1 MRASPLLAF
10 SLKVRREMAKI
21 SQPRKKS
28 ARKPRQER
36 SRETVDLI
44 LTAATRLFVQEGYA
58 RATTN
63 RVADAAGVSVGSLYQ
78 YFPSKD
84 AIAIELLKRYRE
96 RLFARIAA
104 RVGEMNAV
112 TFRGVVRALVGAL
125 LHDDEID
132 NSLRSVLIERVM
144 RTEARGEI
152 EAFEE
157 RIEGIV
163 ADALRGARTRV
174 AINDNAL
181 CAFILVRAVVA
192 VIHGAVVDSPK
203 YNTPALVDE
212 VTHLIVAY
220 IERRRRT

>member
-1 MRASPLLAF
+1 
-10 SLKVRREMAKI
+10 MAKV
-21 SQPRKKS
+21 SQRQKRR
-28 ARKPRQER
+28 ARAPRQER
-36 SRETVDLI
+36 SRQTVDAI

-58 RATTN
+58 GATTN
-63 RVADAAGVSVGSLYQ
+63 RVADAAGVSVGSVYQ

-84 AIAIELLKRYRE
+84 AIAIELLRRYRE
-96 RLFARIAA
+96 RLLARIALH
-104 RVGEMNAV
+104 VGEMNAV

-144 RTEARGEI
+144 VTEARGEI
-152 EAFEE
+152 EGFEE

-163 ADALRGARTRV
+163 ADALRGAKNRV
-174 AINDNAL
+174 AIKDYGL

-203 YNTPALVDE
+203 YNTPALIDE

-220 IERRRRT
+220 IERRRRK